1 MSFEHWNKKPTG
13 VREAALD
20 GDKAALSAMGR
31 KGAEAAQANRELKAD
46 IAEVQDAR
54 RTEIEQQEDRERI
67 QSANEH
73 IIDADGNDL
82 TEED

>member
-1 MSFEHWNKKPTG
+1 
-13 VREAALD
+13 
-20 GDKAALSAMGR
+20 MGR